1 MVNLWREHPLLVT
14 VFIIILTPCAT
25 STIPTPVLFILI
37 PINVHPT
44 ASVTLAIVPSIIN
57 AIEEGRVIYDN
68 LKKTIAYSLTH
79 AMPEVGAAL
88 WLLWLT
94 CSACYCVHWHCVC
107 AAAAGS
113 IAAARGLCLLQ
124 RRCAA
129 C

>member
-1 MVNLWREHPLLVT
+1 MGKGGSDVARDAADIVLLDDE
-14 VFIIILTPCAT
+14 F
-25 STIPTPVLFILI
+25 
-37 PINVHPT
+37 
-44 ASVTLAIVPSIIN
+44 PSIIN